1 MKFKG
6 ILTFCLAGVA
16 LTATAQT
23 HVEGAEYY
31 NADQFENA
39 KELLLRS
46 LNNPGTDKAV
56 SDYYLGLVSIDENNT
71 AQARKYFQDGI
82 AANPEYAYNYVGL
95 GRLLLKEGDKKGA
108 EESFKQAEKL
118 AKKDAALHVA
128 IARAYDSV
136 DPVLYAKQ
144 ITNKIEKARKTNAN
158 SPEVYIFEGDQLKE
172 QKKFGEAGAK
182 YEMAAN
188 TDNNATQAYVKY
200 ANLFTMVNPE
210 YAITMLNKLLEVNPQ
225 SALGQRELAIAYYNG
240 KDYANA
246 AKEYG
251 KYVQNPSHFKQ
262 DENRYAF
269 LLFYGG
275 DYQKGYDYATKLL
288 SEDPGN
294 FTAQRYQ
301 FMNAAQ
307 IPAMSDKLLPMAEAL
322 LAAHRAKPADN
333 KFAAIDYTL
342 IADELSK
349 AKRADEAIAVIEE
362 GIKEMPDNA
371 AFNKDLAMKY
381 VDAGNITGA
390 AKAYEG
396 YLAKVEKPSYND
408 YVQQA
413 TFSFYAA
420 VENKENQPVA
430 DKFFA
435 DTEKYAGLAAEILP
449 DNYKPVK
456 FLGDIAKQKATE
468 ETVESAAVPMYT
480 KAIELLEASQDPS
493 RYKSD
498 AKDMYNYMGNYY
510 LSIKD
515 IPQAKEYF
523 NKYLQYDPNNDAYRK
538 FVEGL
543 GK

>member
-158 SPEVYIFEGDQLKE
+158 SPQVYIFEGDQLKE

-275 DYQKGYDYATKLL
+275 DYQKGYDYASKLL

-349 AKRADEAIAVIEE
+349 AKRADEAISVIEE

-456 FLGDIAKQKATE
+456 FLGDIAKQKATK

>member
-246 AKEYG
+246 AREYG

-275 DYQKGYDYATKLL
+275 DYQKGYDYASKLL

-381 VDAGNITGA
+381 VDAGNITEA

-456 FLGDIAKQKATE
+456 FLGDIAKQKATK

>member
-435 DTEKYAGLAAEILP
+435 DTEKYAALAAEILP

-456 FLGDIAKQKATE
+456 FLGDIAKQKATK

>member
-246 AKEYG
+246 ANEYG

-275 DYQKGYDYATKLL
+275 DYQKGYDYASKLL

-349 AKRADEAIAVIEE
+349 AKRADEAISVIEE

-456 FLGDIAKQKATE
+456 FLGDIAKQKATK